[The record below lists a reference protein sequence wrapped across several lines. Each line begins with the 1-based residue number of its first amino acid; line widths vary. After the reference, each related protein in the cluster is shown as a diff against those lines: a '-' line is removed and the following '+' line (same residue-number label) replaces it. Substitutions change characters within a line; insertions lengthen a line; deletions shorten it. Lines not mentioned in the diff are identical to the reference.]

1 MNFVSQFFDSFNNH
15 DYPQLFLYNNT
26 YYQIKNKTILDFVLT
41 NDRSNSP
48 VTFDETRRIKINKT
62 INIQKFAFKSLY
74 NYEERNFSK
83 TLIDLIPQPNNNAS
97 FNLVRGKHC
106 LNVAFPL
113 QLANLKTTITV
124 STRRLRS
131 FIPRGPYRNLQT
143 YTRALNEECNS

>member
-1 MNFVSQFFDSFNNH
+1 MNFDSFNNH

-74 NYEERNFSK
+74 NYVFTK
-83 TLIDLIPQPNNNAS
+83 NAT
-97 FNLVRGKHC
+97 FRK
-106 LNVAFPL
+106 
-113 QLANLKTTITV
+113 
-124 STRRLRS
+124 R
-131 FIPRGPYRNLQT
+131 
-143 YTRALNEECNS
+143 